1 MDILYII
8 KGIIIAIVEGITEFL
23 PISSTGHLI
32 IVNDLLGFG
41 DGAFEKMFMVVIQ
54 LGAIL
59 AIIVLYWNKLF
70 GLLTSLLKGEDKGKR
85 FTIAL
90 IVGVIP
96 AAILGFTLED
106 FIDQKL
112 FGVPTVILALIV
124 GAIMMIWF
132 ENKFR
137 NQATIHEVEEI
148 TPLAALKIGLFQC
161 LALWPGFSRSAST
174 IMGGWHQGL
183 SPGVAAEFSFFLAI
197 PIMFGASGLKLAKF
211 GLGGG
216 FQVITVTQVL
226 TLIVGFI
233 LSFIVALV
241 CVRAFMSYI
250 KKKPMKVFAW
260 YRFALAA
267 ALIVYTVLIKGGF

>member
-1 MDILYII
+1 MAYCNH
-8 KGIIIAIVEGITEFL
+8 F
-23 PISSTGHLI
+23 
-32 IVNDLLGFG
+32 
-41 DGAFEKMFMVVIQ
+41 
-54 LGAIL
+54 
-59 AIIVLYWNKLF
+59 
-70 GLLTSLLKGEDKGKR
+70 KGEDKGKR

-90 IVGVIP
+90 IIGVIP

-106 FIDQKL
+106 FIDEKL
-112 FGVPTVILALIV
+112 FGVPTVILALVV

-132 ENKFR
+132 ERKYR
-137 NQATIHEVEEI
+137 NQATIHEVDEI
-148 TPLAALKIGLFQC
+148 TPLAALKIGVFQC

-211 GLGGG
+211 GLDGG
-216 FQVITVTQVL
+216 FNIITSTQVL
-226 TLIVGFI
+226 TLLVGFV

-267 ALIVYTVLIKGGF
+267 VLIVYTVTKS